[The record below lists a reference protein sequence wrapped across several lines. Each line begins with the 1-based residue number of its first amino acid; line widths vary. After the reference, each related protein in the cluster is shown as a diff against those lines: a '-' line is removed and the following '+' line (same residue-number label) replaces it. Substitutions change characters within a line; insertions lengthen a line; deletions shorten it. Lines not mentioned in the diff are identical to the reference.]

1 MQQTLKQ
8 NLRRMSESIKKRFQ
22 DVTNTPTTDKQTNN
36 WPTILFEYMSLSDS
50 NPGPLP
56 SQAYSL
62 PPV

>member
-1 MQQTLKQ
+1 
-8 NLRRMSESIKKRFQ
+8 MSESIKKRFQ